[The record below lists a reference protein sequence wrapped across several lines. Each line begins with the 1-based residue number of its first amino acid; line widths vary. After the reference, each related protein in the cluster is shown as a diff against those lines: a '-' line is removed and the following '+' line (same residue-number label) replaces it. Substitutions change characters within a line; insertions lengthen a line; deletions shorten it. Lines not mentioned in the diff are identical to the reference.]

1 MHSEN
6 GFDTAI
12 PSMPVAKSG
21 TFADL
26 VERYRSQ
33 KINEN
38 LENSSSNIP
47 QVKKP
52 PRIAAFAKDDSTAV
66 DMEVFVD
73 GPYGS
78 PSSDI
83 YQAEHAV
90 LVATGIGVTPY
101 ASVLQSIMARYR
113 RDKTQCPRCHHQWT
127 GDIAEAGLGRLR
139 KVDFFWINRNQFSF
153 EWFVRLLSQLEVEQA
168 EMGGGWKN
176 TF

>member
-1 MHSEN
+1 
-6 GFDTAI
+6 
-12 PSMPVAKSG
+12 
-21 TFADL
+21 
-26 VERYRSQ
+26 
-33 KINEN
+33 
-38 LENSSSNIP
+38 
-47 QVKKP
+47 
-52 PRIAAFAKDDSTAV
+52 
-66 DMEVFVD
+66 MEVFVD

-113 RDKTQCPRCHHQWT
+113 REKTRCPRCHHQWT

-139 KVDFFWINRNQFSF
+139 KVDFFWINRDQFSF

-168 EMGGGWKN
+168 EMGGGWK
-176 TF
+176 TY